1 MAGVNANNMESYPC
15 LDIGRM
21 ARDAERIFCT
31 ANNGN
36 INHQRSAMVCR
47 GNASFVGYLAEKKLG
62 FKTTTRGNS
71 RIHGLVLER
80 AAHLAKSASRLAIRC
95 YSKPW
100 FVWLH
105 PIYNKIIVERGV

>member
-1 MAGVNANNMESYPC
+1 MAGVNANNMESYPI

-21 ARDAERIFCT
+21 ARDTERIFRT
-31 ANNGN
+31 ANRGN
-36 INHQRSAMVCR
+36 FNHQRGAMVCR
-47 GNASFVGYLAEKKLG
+47 GNASFVDYLAEKKLG
-62 FKTTTRGNS
+62 FKPAARGNS

-80 AAHLAKSASRLAIRC
+80 AAHLAKSASKLAIRC

-105 PIYNKIIVERGV
+105 PIYIKIIVERGV